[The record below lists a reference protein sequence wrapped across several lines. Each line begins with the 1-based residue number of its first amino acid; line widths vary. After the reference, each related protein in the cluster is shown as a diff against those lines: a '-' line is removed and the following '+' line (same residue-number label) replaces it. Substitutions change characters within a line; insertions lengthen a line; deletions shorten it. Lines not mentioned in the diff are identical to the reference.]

1 MTALLFGWQCTDR
14 LDCTYGR
21 VGIVK
26 HDAGTLGVLWVTHGA
41 PNMLRIAGVD
51 PGHEGS
57 TIMRREPLYAAH
69 FHRACSRRWS
79 RGR

>member
-1 MTALLFGWQCTDR
+1 MTVLLLVWLCADR
-14 LDCTYGR
+14 LDCTYGQ

-26 HDAGTLGVLWVTHGA
+26 HDAGTLGVLWVIHGA
-41 PNMLRIAGVD
+41 PSTLRIAGD
-51 PGHEGS
+51 DRRHDGETKMG
-57 TIMRREPLYAAH
+57 REPPIAAH